1 MKNLLITD
9 EQIYLLLEV
18 IQEYKSK
25 PLEPLTIEDI
35 EDEAKNKE
43 AWARAEKDDK
53 LEDIFKNL
61 SKILMNNNQN

>member
-25 PLEPLTIEDI
+25 PLKPLTVEDI
-35 EDEAKNKE
+35 EDETKNKE
-43 AWARAEKDDK
+43 AWARAEKDDQ
-53 LEDIFKNL
+53 LGEIFNNL
-61 SKILMNNNQN
+61 SKVLMNNNQN